1 MSEIEST
8 LIISAEDGASEVL
21 QDVGDSLKNVNETA
35 DKSDSSLKDLDKN
48 LKKLGT
54 SFDEIETGVS
64 KFERGILSSFDA
76 VANNSKASGKVI
88 EAAFEKAL
96 DSLKSPE
103 GVKELENSLE
113 RLKSEGKLTESQIEQ
128 LQNKIQNLGNDSK
141 KTADDNIKL
150 SDSLDIMGDAAESVG
165 GESGPLG
172 QVSAGLELIKNPA
185 VALIGIITALATA
198 HAKYAIE
205 SQGVNNILLKLAG
218 SQERVNEA
226 MEVAKGVAESL
237 GIDVNETAKTWL
249 SFDNALKSSG
259 INAQL
264 SETFFKNL
272 SYAIVSTGGSID
284 DINDTIEEFRE
295 GMSDGTLNG
304 ENLEQILRE
313 KLPQAFDKS
322 ARALGI
328 TNEEFREFLNS
339 GQDMATLIPVLNA
352 GISGAFGDYQKVTS
366 FNSEIGRFKNAI
378 SGLFT
383 PDDNTT
389 IELFTAV
396 ISKVTKEIKLLTGDV
411 EQAQA
416 VTTKWISVFVAL
428 FDYIQG
434 NIGSFGELQNKIKLI
449 NDDFQADLDAI
460 NKKYFENGEAAKKSA
475 DSQTE
480 SAKLVSN
487 AYKDIGKAIEDILK
501 DNDKLASNL
510 DIITS
515 TLSEVGKKLDFSK
528 PSESIQIFSNYIKQ
542 LATDVKLTSVEI
554 DQGLAPA
561 FKNISDSNLD
571 KLLKQVNEQLEA
583 GHLSVE
589 NYTLQTALLNE
600 QQNRLGQSSVDL
612 AQSQY
617 ELAQSEAE
625 TANKIADSI
634 KLYGNQ
640 NVAIEA
646 KVIAKEKELEV
657 ANKNVRLLVTERNE
671 AQRILDAEIRL
682 AGGIDYVSEAK
693 RNEFKARQNIINI
706 KNTEITSAL
715 QTISNLDR
723 ETKETQN
730 LTSAS
735 QSYLKALQDI
745 IDAEGRRLQTQS
757 ALLQSQ
763 NQRLQSEKNLAE
775 SSGDTATANQKQLEI
790 ENNLISQAR
799 TRVQVESNKLD
810 GLHNNLTTTL
820 NQALADGEVTESEQ
834 QKIDAIQSGIET
846 QEDSVKSA
854 KDALVATENGIQASK
869 ESAKTKDAEA
879 DANKNVAKTYSLMES
894 AAERGARE
902 VSALSAGAREMMLA
916 GLGLVDSYQKTSS
929 ITSQALEQLRSHL
942 AVVNSAIQWN
952 NSIVTASTDS
962 YDRYVRAVNN
972 TWKAYDEQ
980 SIRAEELIVILNKM
994 TETGRVSTTVLNEAI
1009 KGANGG
1015 FDLID
1020 SQRLQNL
1027 QNAISKATAKVE
1039 ELNEATKSAQQR
1051 LKELDAELL
1060 EAKGQTK
1067 QADLLKQQIDLD
1079 QQLAEIE
1086 KERQEALA
1094 NGNQDILQYLDQ
1106 QEQKLRQLN
1115 KIKIDNINAESDAQN
1130 EANKQ
1135 TLESATNSSV
1145 ETANRTK
1152 SAWDSVT
1159 SSIKEAKGSLQ
1170 EFSNFDLTRTNN
1182 QFSDMLN
1189 ILKQAKSGMR

>member
-1 MSEIEST
+1 MAELET
-8 LIISAEDGASEVL
+8 KLVISAEDGATEVL
-21 QDVGDSLKNVNETA
+21 ENVDDSLKNVNDSA

-48 LKKLGT
+48 LRKLGT
-54 SFDEIETGVS
+54 SFDEIETGIN

-113 RLKSEGKLTESQIEQ
+113 RLKSSGKITESQLEQ
-128 LQNKIQNLGNDSK
+128 LQQKIKNLGNESQETVRENK
-141 KTADDNIKL
+141 NL
-150 SDSLDIMGDAAESVG
+150 SDSLGEIGDAAESVG

-172 QVSAGLELIKNPA
+172 QISAGLELIKNPA
-185 VALIGIITALATA
+185 VALIGIVTALATA

-205 SQGVNNILLKLAG
+205 SQGVNNILLQLAG
-218 SQERVNEA
+218 SQERANEA
-226 MEVAKGVAESL
+226 MGVAKEVAESL
-237 GIDVNETAKTWL
+237 GTDVNETAKTWL

-322 ARALGI
+322 AQALGI
-328 TNEEFREFLNS
+328 TNDEFRDFLNS
-339 GQDMATLIPVLNA
+339 GQDMATLIPVLNK
-352 GISGAFGDYQKVTS
+352 GISGAFGDYQKLTS
-366 FNSEIGRFKNAI
+366 FNAEIGRLKNAI

-389 IELFTAV
+389 VELFTAV
-396 ISKVTKEIKLLTGDV
+396 ISQVTKEIKLLTGDV

-416 VTTKWISVFVAL
+416 VTTKWISVFAAL

-449 NDDFQADLDAI
+449 NDDFKADLDTI
-460 NKKYFENGEAAKKSA
+460 NKKYFENDEAAKKSA
-475 DSQTE
+475 TSQTE
-480 SAKLVSN
+480 SAKLVSD
-487 AYKDIGKAIEDILK
+487 AYKDIGKAIKDII
-501 DNDKLASNL
+501 DGNDKLASNL
-510 DIITS
+510 DIIVG

-528 PSESIQIFSNYIKQ
+528 PAESIQIFSNYIKQ
-542 LATDVKLTSVEI
+542 LGADAKLTSVEI
-554 DQGLAPA
+554 DQGLATA
-561 FKNISDSNLD
+561 FQNISDSNLD

-589 NYTLQTALLNE
+589 NYTLKTALLNE
-600 QQNRLGQSSVDL
+600 QQNRLGQSSLDL
-612 AQSQY
+612 SKSQY

-640 NVAIEA
+640 NDAIEA
-646 KVIAKEKELEV
+646 KVNAKQKELEV
-657 ANKNVRLLVTERNE
+657 ANRNVQLLVAERNE
-671 AQRILDAEIRL
+671 AQRILDAEIQL

-693 RNEFKARQNIINI
+693 RNEFIARQNIINI
-706 KNTEITSAL
+706 KNAEITSAL
-715 QTISNLDR
+715 QTITNLDR
-723 ETKETQN
+723 ETQETQN

-735 QSYLKALQDI
+735 QRYLKTLQDI
-745 IDAEGRRLQTQS
+745 IDVEGRRLQNQS

-763 NQRLQSEKNLAE
+763 NQRLQAEKNLAE

-790 ENNLISQAR
+790 ENNIISQAR
-799 TRVQVESNKLD
+799 TRIQVESNKLD
-810 GLHNNLTTTL
+810 TLNNILTTTI
-820 NQALADGEVTESEQ
+820 NQALADGQLTESEQ
-834 QKIDAIQSGIET
+834 QKISALQNGIET
-846 QEDSVKSA
+846 QETSVSSA
-854 KDALVATENGIQASK
+854 KNALVSTEKSIEASK
-869 ESAKTKDAEA
+869 ESAKAKDKEAES
-879 DANKNVAKTYSLMES
+879 NKNVAKTYALMES

-902 VSALSAGAREMMLA
+902 VSALSAGAREMVFA
-916 GLGLVDSYQKTSS
+916 NLGLVDTFKKNSS
-929 ITSQALEQLRSHL
+929 ITSAELEKLRSHL
-942 AVVNSAIQWN
+942 DGVNYAIDWN
-952 NSIVTASTDS
+952 SKIVTASTDS
-962 YDRYVRAVNN
+962 YDRQVRAVNN

-980 SIRAEELIVILNKM
+980 AIRAEELIVILNKM
-994 TETGRVSTTVLNEAI
+994 TETGNISAGVLNEAI
-1009 KGANGG
+1009 KGATGG
-1015 FDLID
+1015 FNLLDA
-1020 SQRLQNL
+1020 QRLSNL
-1027 QNAISKATAKVE
+1027 QASISRATAKINE
-1039 ELNEATKSAQQR
+1039 MNEATKSAQER

-1060 EAKGQTK
+1060 EAQGQTK

-1086 KERQEALA
+1086 KERQDALA
-1094 NGNQDILQYLDQ
+1094 SGNNDILQYLDE
-1106 QEQKLRQLN
+1106 QEQKLKQLN
-1115 KIKIDNINAESDAQN
+1115 KIKIDNINAEAEAER

-1135 TLESATNSSV
+1135 TAEDATNSSV
-1145 ETANRTK
+1145 ETANKTK
-1152 SAWDSVT
+1152 AAWDNVT

-1170 EFSNFDLTRTNN
+1170 EFSNFDLSRTNN

-1189 ILKQAKSGMR
+1189 LLKQARTSMR